1 MKKIKGF
8 TLVELM
14 IALAVTGI
22 LAAIAVPSY
31 YHFIKSSRL
40 QAAQTDLVNMS
51 VSMENYY
58 YQQLSYPE
66 STTTTTQSQTELKGW
81 VPTQKKYFD
90 YTILR
95 NGNNYTLSATGI
107 STENMANYNVS
118 LTNENIREVNEN
130 GNIKTW

>member
-31 YHFIKSSRL
+31 FHFVKSSRL

-66 STTTTTQSQTELKGW
+66 STTTTLQSQAELKGW
-81 VPTQKKYFD
+81 VPTQKKYFN
-90 YTILR
+90 YTILKD
-95 NGNNYTLSATGI
+95 GNSYILSATGVA
-107 STENMANYNVS
+107 TENMANYEVS
-118 LTNENIREVNEN
+118 LTNDNVREVKDN
-130 GNIKTW
+130 GSMKTW